1 MKEYKVDVFDAG
13 FKTKKS
19 FEEAFQK
26 LIDERVSQ
34 VTFFIRSAPLWKP
47 APQYSNAKKRKTE
60 LLSEII

>member
-26 LIDERVSQ
+26 LIDQRVSQ
-34 VTFFIRSAPLWKP
+34 GYVLHSFSTTLETCTAVFERE
-47 APQYSNAKKRKTE
+47 KKKD
-60 LLSEII
+60 